1 MSIEPQPR
9 DIDAATEKLADNP
22 SLIFNCF
29 ERDAFWKDLVSNCYA
44 QCEELRE
51 SFKKIHNEGIHT
63 LAMQIAAERA
73 QEEADEAAQD
83 ARWEN
88 AA

>member
-1 MSIEPQPR
+1 MSTEPQDR
-9 DIDAATEKLADNP
+9 DIEAATAKLAGNP
-22 SLIFNCF
+22 SLIFECF

-51 SFKKIHNEGIHT
+51 SFEKIHNEGIHR
-63 LAMQIAAERA
+63 LAMQIAAERS
-73 QEEADEAAQD
+73 QEEADEAAED
-83 ARWEN
+83 ARWES